1 MKNIYVLWL
10 YKEENI
16 NNTAPEMFQLRVD
29 EFHNAITITLIILI
43 TSFAF
48 ENIVS
53 RAKVKVE

>member
-1 MKNIYVLWL
+1 MKTVFIWL

-53 RAKVKVE
+53 RAKVKIE

>member
-1 MKNIYVLWL
+1 MERKY
-10 YKEENI
+10 I

-29 EFHNAITITLIILI
+29 EFHNAVTITLIILI

-53 RAKVKVE
+53 RAKVKIE